1 MNGQR
6 EADVVV
12 VREPPCVGGRSN
24 GTFGTLRV
32 SVYWTCLVGA
42 PVDCIPELQ
51 DAVCRLD
58 VYIFCSSLVS

>member
-1 MNGQR
+1 LDIWNRTR
-6 EADVVV
+6 E
-12 VREPPCVGGRSN
+12 
-24 GTFGTLRV
+24 
-32 SVYWTCLVGA
+32 CLLDMLLA